1 MANTETTTSAEY
13 GWRPDTSVIA
23 AADVVGDA
31 LILTCSTVAG
41 QILGD
46 TPALHVAYVDDAAAD
61 YVAEGQPI
69 PEADPDLSEVVI
81 YPSKISQ
88 LIRLS
93 NELYEQPD
101 TAGQLAQSVSR
112 ALVRKADA
120 AFISQAAPTGGAT
133 APSAGLVNV
142 SGIVN
147 GGAVAGDLDTLVD
160 AIADL
165 QANGS
170 TPSHIIV
177 GPQGWAELRKLKQS
191 ATANNVSLLGA
202 GTTDAPPMLLSLPVV
217 VNREVSAL
225 SGVVIDRSAVV
236 SAVGPVNVAVDNSV
250 FFTSD
255 SVALRATWR
264 IGFNVVRPD
273 RIAKFSVA
281 ATGS

>member
-1 MANTETTTSAEY
+1 MANTETTTSADY
-13 GWRPDTSVIA
+13 GWRPDTSTFA
-23 AADVVGDA
+23 AADVVPDA
-31 LILTCSTVAG
+31 LILQCSTVAG

-81 YPSKISQ
+81 YSSKISQ

-93 NELYEQPD
+93 NELYGQPD
-101 TAGQLAQSVSR
+101 TASQLAQSVSR
-112 ALVRKADA
+112 ALVKKADA
-120 AFISQAAPTGGAT
+120 AFISQAAPTGGAH
-133 APSAGLVNV
+133 APSAGMTNV
-142 SGIVN
+142 AGIVN
-147 GGAVAGDLDTLVD
+147 GGSVAGDLDTLVD

-170 TPSHIIV
+170 TPSHIVV
-177 GPQGWAELRKLKQS
+177 GPAGWAELRKLKVGS
-191 ATANNVSLLGA
+191 AYNQSLLGA
-202 GTTDAPPMLLSLPVV
+202 GSSDSPQLLLSLPVL
-217 VNREVSAL
+217 VNREVPAL
-225 SGVVIDRSAVV
+225 SGVVLDRSAVV
-236 SAVGPVNVAVDNSV
+236 SAVGPVVVAVDNSV

-273 RIAKFSVA
+273 RIAKFSVTA
-281 ATGS
+281 GS

>member
-13 GWRPDTSVIA
+13 GWRPDTSTFA
-23 AADVVGDA
+23 AADVVPDA
-31 LILTCSTVAG
+31 LILQCSTVAG

-81 YPSKISQ
+81 YSSKISQ

-93 NELYEQPD
+93 NELYEQVG
-101 TAGQLAQSVSR
+101 TADQLAQSVSR
-112 ALVRKADA
+112 ALVKKADA
-120 AFISQAAPTGGAT
+120 AFMSQAAPTGGAT
-133 APSAGLVNV
+133 APSAGLINV

-147 GGAVAGDLDTLVD
+147 GGSVAGDLDTLVD

-202 GTTDAPPMLLSLPVV
+202 GTTDAAPMLLSL
-217 VNREVSAL
+217 
-225 SGVVIDRSAVV
+225 RS
-236 SAVGPVNVAVDNSV
+236 S
-250 FFTSD
+250 
-255 SVALRATWR
+255 
-264 IGFNVVRPD
+264 
-273 RIAKFSVA
+273 
-281 ATGS
+281 